1 MSLESAGKGHKLQSC
16 KNLSMCCRCLDHSL
30 PKFAKSSKL
39 QVGCCDFCFASAA
52 VDTRQSHRQVHALD
66 GEERKHDDFTNL
78 VSAALHKA
86 GSKKALLPTKS
97 KKTITEVN
105 LRDLT
110 RSKRRFVVEQA
121 LEVTLT
127 DNFTVLLI
135 YCPIQGLVA
144 DTRDLDYHAMM
155 SVRPR
160 ACTIIRTLPVR

>member
-1 MSLESAGKGHKLQSC
+1 MFGSLSAETRKEQQGATYRPLFSC
-16 KNLSMCCRCLDHSL
+16 SDSCS
-30 PKFAKSSKL
+30 
-39 QVGCCDFCFASAA
+39 ASAA
-52 VDTRQSHRQVHALD
+52 VDTRQSYRHVHAWD

-97 KKTITEVN
+97 KKTINEVN

-127 DNFTVLLI
+127 NNF
-135 YCPIQGLVA
+135 YCPFYL
-144 DTRDLDYHAMM
+144 
-155 SVRPR
+155 RPNAR
-160 ACTIIRTLPVR
+160 LGSCQQ

>member
-1 MSLESAGKGHKLQSC
+1 MFGSLSIEIRKKQQGTTHQLLFSC
-16 KNLSMCCRCLDHSL
+16 S
-30 PKFAKSSKL
+30 
-39 QVGCCDFCFASAA
+39 DFCFASAA
-52 VDTRQSHRQVHALD
+52 VDTRQSHRHVHALD

-97 KKTITEVN
+97 KKTINEVN

-127 DNFTVLLI
+127 NNF
-135 YCPIQGLVA
+135 YCPFYL
-144 DTRDLDYHAMM
+144 
-155 SVRPR
+155 RPNAR
-160 ACTIIRTLPVR
+160 LGSCQQ

>member
-39 QVGCCDFCFASAA
+39 QIGCCDFCFASAA

-78 VSAALHKA
+78 VPAALHKA